1 MALKR
6 ALLISLLAFA
16 LPAIAAPQTPTAG
29 GAAVSQQKAAPPAA
43 GAAVEDD
50 LPTGAPRDDYEF
62 TAWCYGLVRQHV
74 ELYPRVK
81 PELDAISKRL
91 DSAES
96 DAKLWAETLNDHR
109 QAMTVLARAIE
120 AAERASP
127 RPINVVG
134 ATARERGRRMW
145 DNMDT
150 IDKSMQAY
158 SWMNFGVPDRCN
170 RVAVALETRSRL
182 FGQALQANV
191 PAPAAARPAAPAP
204 TPAPKAAPAA
214 PTTTSPTPPAGLR

>member
-6 ALLISLLAFA
+6 ALLIYLLAFA
-16 LPAIAAPQTPTAG
+16 APAMAAPQTPAAG
-29 GAAVSQQKAAPPAA
+29 GAAVTPGTAAPQAA
-43 GAAVEDD
+43 DE
-50 LPTGAPRDDYEF
+50 LPNGAPRDDYEF

-74 ELYPRVK
+74 ELYPKVK

-91 DSAES
+91 NSTDS
-96 DAKLWAETLNDHR
+96 DTQLWAETLTDHR
-109 QAMTVLARAIE
+109 QSLALLARALE

-134 ATARERGRRMW
+134 AAAREQGRRMW
-145 DNMDT
+145 DNIDT
-150 IDKSMQAY
+150 IDKSLQAY

-170 RVAVALETRSRL
+170 RIAKSLETRSLL

-191 PAPAAARPAAPAP
+191 PPSGARPGQPAPAP
-204 TPAPKAAPAA
+204 AQKAAPAA
-214 PTTTSPTPPAGLR
+214 PAASPPAGAGPR